1 MFEKKNNTF
10 LIFILF
16 FISASLVAALI
27 IQYVLGHAPCK
38 LCLYERIPY
47 IISIF
52 LIIQIILFKKYKKTI
67 LFVLALIFA
76 ASTILSFYHFGI
88 EQGFFNELS
97 VCESNNL
104 SGKLTKEEL
113 IKELS
118 KTNISCKD
126 VSFRI
131 MGLSLASIN
140 TMFSFILSYI
150 FTRLFLNYG
159 KNR

>member
-1 MFEKKNNTF
+1 MSEKKNNIL

-16 FISASLVAALI
+16 FISASLAVAFI
-27 IQYVLGHAPCK
+27 IQYGLGHAPCK

-47 IISIF
+47 IVSIL
-52 LIIQIILFKKYKKTI
+52 LIIKIILFTKYKKIT
-67 LFVLALIFA
+67 LLMLALIFM

-88 EQGFFNELS
+88 EQGFFNELN
-97 VCESNNL
+97 VCESDNL
-104 SGKLTKEEL
+104 SGKLTKEDLLEEL
-113 IKELS
+113 N

-140 TMFSFILSYI
+140 TIFSFTLSYI
-150 FTRLFLNYG
+150 FIKLFSNYG
-159 KNR
+159 KN